1 MNPSVYRRTMQSTF
15 SSSSF
20 ARKKSKSNGGTN
32 RGKIQITADIL
43 CLSTVAIKKT
53 HIMYKANLSYEQVN
67 YYLSDLLNNELLS
80 QHILEN
86 GVVFRTSEK
95 GREYLKHYTRLM
107 DLVKEREKESQKQV
121 LAQIERSKKEN
132 YIFQY

>member
-1 MNPSVYRRTMQSTF
+1 MQSAI
-15 SSSSF
+15 SSPSF
-20 ARKKSKSNGGTN
+20 ERRKSKSNGGTN

-67 YYLSDLLNNELLS
+67 YYLSDMLNNDLIS
-80 QHILEN
+80 QHILED
-86 GVVFRTSEK
+86 GIVYRTSEK

-107 DLVKEREKESQKQV
+107 DLVMERQNENQKEQTQD
-121 LAQIERSKKEN
+121 ARSKEQK
-132 YIFQY
+132 YILQY

>member
-1 MNPSVYRRTMQSTF
+1 MMQSAI

-20 ARKKSKSNGGTN
+20 ERKKSKSNGGTN

-67 YYLSDLLNNELLS
+67 SYLSDMLNNDLIS
-80 QHILEN
+80 QHILED
-86 GVVFRTSEK
+86 GIVYRTSEK

-107 DLVKEREKESQKQV
+107 DLVMERQNENQKEQTQD
-121 LAQIERSKKEN
+121 ARSKEQK
-132 YIFQY
+132 YILQY

>member
-1 MNPSVYRRTMQSTF
+1 MQSTF

-53 HIMYKANLSYEQVN
+53 HIMYKANLSYE
-67 YYLSDLLNNELLS
+67 LSDLLNNELLS

>member
-1 MNPSVYRRTMQSTF
+1 MQSAI

-20 ARKKSKSNGGTN
+20 ELKKSKSNGGTN

-67 YYLSDLLNNELLS
+67 YYLSDILNNDLIS
-80 QHILEN
+80 QHILED
-86 GVVFRTSEK
+86 GIVYRTSEK

-107 DLVKEREKESQKQV
+107 DLVMERQNENQEEQTQD
-121 LAQIERSKKEN
+121 ARSKEQK
-132 YIFQY
+132 YILQY

>member
-1 MNPSVYRRTMQSTF
+1 MMQSAI

-20 ARKKSKSNGGTN
+20 ERKKSKSNGGTN

-67 YYLSDLLNNELLS
+67 YYLSDLLNNDLIS
-80 QHILEN
+80 QHILED
-86 GVVFRTSEK
+86 GIVYRTSEK

-107 DLVKEREKESQKQV
+107 DLVMERQNENQKEQTQD
-121 LAQIERSKKEN
+121 ARSKEQK
-132 YIFQY
+132 YILQY

>member
-1 MNPSVYRRTMQSTF
+1 MMQSAI

-20 ARKKSKSNGGTN
+20 ERKKSKSNGGTN

-67 YYLSDLLNNELLS
+67 YYLSDMLNNDLIS
-80 QHILEN
+80 QHILED
-86 GVVFRTSEK
+86 GIVYRTSEK

-107 DLVKEREKESQKQV
+107 DLVMDGQ
-121 LAQIERSKKEN
+121 KEN
-132 YIFQY
+132 QKEQTQEAGSNEQKYILQY

>member
-1 MNPSVYRRTMQSTF
+1 MNPSMYLRMMQFTF
-15 SSSSF
+15 PSSSF
-20 ARKKSKSNGGTN
+20 ERKKSKSNGGTN

-43 CLSTVAIKKT
+43 YLSTVAIKKT

-67 YYLSDLLNNELLS
+67 YYLTDLLNNDLLS
-80 QHILEN
+80 QHILED
-86 GVVFRTSEK
+86 GIVFRTSEK

-107 DLVKEREKESQKQV
+107 DLVKEREKENQKQV
-121 LAQIERSKKEN
+121 LAQIERSKEEN

>member
-1 MNPSVYRRTMQSTF
+1 MMQSAI

-20 ARKKSKSNGGTN
+20 ERKKSKSNGGTN

-67 YYLSDLLNNELLS
+67 YYLSDMLNNDLIS
-80 QHILEN
+80 QHILED
-86 GVVFRTSEK
+86 GIVYRTSEK

-107 DLVKEREKESQKQV
+107 DLVMERQKESQNEQRQD
-121 LAQIERSKKEN
+121 ARSKEQK
-132 YIFQY
+132 YILQY

>member
-1 MNPSVYRRTMQSTF
+1 MQSAI

-20 ARKKSKSNGGTN
+20 ERKKSKSNGGTN

-67 YYLSDLLNNELLS
+67 YYLSDMLNNDLIS
-80 QHILEN
+80 QHILED
-86 GVVFRTSEK
+86 GIVYRTSEK

-107 DLVKEREKESQKQV
+107 DLVMERQNENQKEQTQR
-121 LAQIERSKKEN
+121 ARSKEQK
-132 YIFQY
+132 YILQY

>member
-1 MNPSVYRRTMQSTF
+1 MMQSAI

-20 ARKKSKSNGGTN
+20 ERKKSKSNGGTN

-67 YYLSDLLNNELLS
+67 YYLSDMLNNDLIS
-80 QHILEN
+80 QHILED
-86 GVVFRTSEK
+86 GIVYRTSEK

-107 DLVKEREKESQKQV
+107 DLVMERQNENQKEQTQE
-121 LAQIERSKKEN
+121 ARSKEQK
-132 YIFQY
+132 YILQY

>member
-1 MNPSVYRRTMQSTF
+1 MQSAI

-20 ARKKSKSNGGTN
+20 ERKKSKSNGGTN

-67 YYLSDLLNNELLS
+67 YYLSDLLNNDLIS
-80 QHILEN
+80 QHILED
-86 GVVFRTSEK
+86 GIVYRTSEK

-107 DLVKEREKESQKQV
+107 DLVMERQNENQKEQTQD
-121 LAQIERSKKEN
+121 ARSKEQK
-132 YIFQY
+132 YILQY

>member
-1 MNPSVYRRTMQSTF
+1 MMQSAI

-20 ARKKSKSNGGTN
+20 ERRKRKSNGGTN

-67 YYLSDLLNNELLS
+67 YYLTDMLNNDLIS
-80 QHILEN
+80 QHILED
-86 GVVFRTSEK
+86 GIVYRTREK
-95 GREYLKHYTRLM
+95 GREYLTHYTRLM
-107 DLVKEREKESQKQV
+107 DLIMEREKVNQKELTHEV
-121 LAQIERSKKEN
+121 GSKEQK
-132 YIFQY
+132 YILQY

>member
-1 MNPSVYRRTMQSTF
+1 MMQSAI

-20 ARKKSKSNGGTN
+20 ERKKSKSNGGTN

-67 YYLSDLLNNELLS
+67 YYLSDMLNNDLIS
-80 QHILEN
+80 QHILED
-86 GVVFRTSEK
+86 GIVYRTSEK

-107 DLVKEREKESQKQV
+107 DLVMDRQ
-121 LAQIERSKKEN
+121 KEN
-132 YIFQY
+132 QKEQTQEAGSKEQKYILQY

>member
-1 MNPSVYRRTMQSTF
+1 MQSAI

-20 ARKKSKSNGGTN
+20 ERKKNKSNGGTN

-67 YYLSDLLNNELLS
+67 YYLSDMLNNDLIS
-80 QHILEN
+80 QHILED
-86 GVVFRTSEK
+86 GIVYRTSEK

-107 DLVKEREKESQKQV
+107 DLVMERQNENQKEQTQD
-121 LAQIERSKKEN
+121 ARSKEQKF
-132 YIFQY
+132 ILQY

>member
-1 MNPSVYRRTMQSTF
+1 MMQSAI
-15 SSSSF
+15 SSPSF
-20 ARKKSKSNGGTN
+20 ERKKSKSNGGTN

-67 YYLSDLLNNELLS
+67 YYLSDMLNNELIS
-80 QHILEN
+80 QHILED
-86 GVVFRTSEK
+86 GIVYRTSEK

-107 DLVKEREKESQKQV
+107 DLVVDRQ
-121 LAQIERSKKEN
+121 KEN
-132 YIFQY
+132 QKEQTQEAGSKEQKYILQY

>member
-1 MNPSVYRRTMQSTF
+1 MMQSTF
-15 SSSSF
+15 PSF
-20 ARKKSKSNGGTN
+20 ERKKSKSNGGTN

-43 CLSTVAIKKT
+43 YLSTVAIKKT

-67 YYLSDLLNNELLS
+67 YYLTDLLNNDLLS

-86 GVVFRTSEK
+86 GIVFRTSEK

-107 DLVKEREKESQKQV
+107 DLVKEREKENQKQV
-121 LAQIERSKKEN
+121 LAQIERSKEEN

>member
-1 MNPSVYRRTMQSTF
+1 MMQSAI

-20 ARKKSKSNGGTN
+20 ERRKRKSNGGTN

-67 YYLSDLLNNELLS
+67 YYLTDMLNNDLIS
-80 QHILEN
+80 QHILED
-86 GVVFRTSEK
+86 GIVYRTSEK
-95 GREYLKHYTRLM
+95 GREYLTHYARLM
-107 DLVKEREKESQKQV
+107 DLIMNRENQKELTHEVGTKEQKY
-121 LAQIERSKKEN
+121 LL
-132 YIFQY
+132 QY

>member
-1 MNPSVYRRTMQSTF
+1 MMQSAI

-20 ARKKSKSNGGTN
+20 ERKRSKSNGGTN

-67 YYLSDLLNNELLS
+67 YYLSDMLNNDLIS
-80 QHILEN
+80 QHILED
-86 GVVFRTSEK
+86 GIVYRTSEK

-107 DLVKEREKESQKQV
+107 DLVMEKQNENQKEQTQE
-121 LAQIERSKKEN
+121 ARSKEQK
-132 YIFQY
+132 YILQY

>member
-1 MNPSVYRRTMQSTF
+1 MMQSAI

-20 ARKKSKSNGGTN
+20 ERKKSKSNGGTN

-67 YYLSDLLNNELLS
+67 YYLSDMLNNDLIS
-80 QHILEN
+80 QHILED
-86 GVVFRTSEK
+86 GIVYRTSEK
-95 GREYLKHYTRLM
+95 GREYLTHYTRLM
-107 DLVKEREKESQKQV
+107 DLIMEREKVNQKELTHEV
-121 LAQIERSKKEN
+121 GSKEQK
-132 YIFQY
+132 YILQY

>member
-1 MNPSVYRRTMQSTF
+1 MMQSAI
-15 SSSSF
+15 SSPSF
-20 ARKKSKSNGGTN
+20 ERKKSKSNGGTN

-67 YYLSDLLNNELLS
+67 YYLSDMLNNELIS
-80 QHILEN
+80 QHILED
-86 GVVFRTSEK
+86 GIVYRTSEK

-107 DLVKEREKESQKQV
+107 DLVVDKQ
-121 LAQIERSKKEN
+121 KEN
-132 YIFQY
+132 QKEQTQEAGSKEQKYILQY

>member
-1 MNPSVYRRTMQSTF
+1 MNPSIYRRMMQSTF
-15 SSSSF
+15 PSSSF
-20 ARKKSKSNGGTN
+20 ERKKSNGGTN

-43 CLSTVAIKKT
+43 YLSTVAIKKT

-67 YYLSDLLNNELLS
+67 YYLTDLLNNDLLS

-107 DLVKEREKESQKQV
+107 DLVKEREKENQKQV
-121 LAQIERSKKEN
+121 LAHIEGSKEEN
-132 YIFQY
+132 

>member
-1 MNPSVYRRTMQSTF
+1 MMQSAI

-20 ARKKSKSNGGTN
+20 ERRKRKSNGGTN

-67 YYLSDLLNNELLS
+67 YYLSDMLNNDLIS
-80 QHILEN
+80 QHILED
-86 GVVFRTSEK
+86 GIVYRTSEK

-107 DLVKEREKESQKQV
+107 DLVMERQNENQKEQTQD
-121 LAQIERSKKEN
+121 ARSKEQK
-132 YIFQY
+132 YILQY

>member
-1 MNPSVYRRTMQSTF
+1 MMQSAI

-20 ARKKSKSNGGTN
+20 ERRKRKSNGGTN

-67 YYLSDLLNNELLS
+67 YYLTDMLNNDLIS
-80 QHILEN
+80 QHILED
-86 GVVFRTSEK
+86 GIVYRTSEK
-95 GREYLKHYTRLM
+95 GREYLTHYARLM
-107 DLVKEREKESQKQV
+107 DLIMNRENQKELTHEVGTKNRNISCNIK
-121 LAQIERSKKEN
+121 A
-132 YIFQY
+132 

>member
-1 MNPSVYRRTMQSTF
+1 MMQSAI

-20 ARKKSKSNGGTN
+20 ERKRSKSNGGTN

-67 YYLSDLLNNELLS
+67 YYLSDMLNNDLIS
-80 QHILEN
+80 QHILED
-86 GVVFRTSEK
+86 GIVYRTSEK

-107 DLVKEREKESQKQV
+107 DLVMERQNENRKEQTED
-121 LAQIERSKKEN
+121 ARSKEQK
-132 YIFQY
+132 YILQY

>member
-1 MNPSVYRRTMQSTF
+1 MQSAI

-20 ARKKSKSNGGTN
+20 ERKKSKSNGGTN

-67 YYLSDLLNNELLS
+67 YYLSDLLNNDLLS
-80 QHILEN
+80 QHILEDAI
-86 GVVFRTSEK
+86 VFRTSEK

-107 DLVKEREKESQKQV
+107 DLVMERQNENQKEQTQD
-121 LAQIERSKKEN
+121 ARSKEQK
-132 YIFQY
+132 YILQY

>member
-1 MNPSVYRRTMQSTF
+1 MQSAI

-20 ARKKSKSNGGTN
+20 ERKKSKSNGGTN

-67 YYLSDLLNNELLS
+67 YYLSDMLNKCLIS
-80 QHILEN
+80 QHILED
-86 GVVFRTSEK
+86 GIVYRTSEK

-107 DLVKEREKESQKQV
+107 DLVMERQNENQKEQTQD
-121 LAQIERSKKEN
+121 ARSKEQK
-132 YIFQY
+132 YILQY

>member
-1 MNPSVYRRTMQSTF
+1 MMQSTF

-20 ARKKSKSNGGTN
+20 ERKKSKSKSNGGTN

-43 CLSTVAIKKT
+43 WLSTVAIKKT

-67 YYLSDLLNNELLS
+67 YYLADLLNNGLLS
-80 QHILEN
+80 RHILDE
-86 GVVFRTSEK
+86 GIVFRTSEK

-107 DLVKEREKESQKQV
+107 DLVKENQNQIHAQVERGKEEKYLFEC
-121 LAQIERSKKEN
+121 
-132 YIFQY
+132 

>member
-1 MNPSVYRRTMQSTF
+1 MMQSAI

-20 ARKKSKSNGGTN
+20 ERKRSKSNGGTN

-67 YYLSDLLNNELLS
+67 YYLSDMLNNDLIS
-80 QHILEN
+80 QHILED
-86 GVVFRTSEK
+86 GIVYRTSEK

-107 DLVKEREKESQKQV
+107 DLVMERQNENQKEQTQD
-121 LAQIERSKKEN
+121 ARSKEQK
-132 YIFQY
+132 YILQY